1 MLLVF
6 TCTMMIHGDLGPDKF
21 EKVLRCWEYTSPSDQ
36 NMRTINNQTEVAD
49 QRWQVTHRT

>member
-1 MLLVF
+1 MVFVF

-21 EKVLRCWEYTSPSDQ
+21 KSASLLVYVLQ
-36 NMRTINNQTEVAD
+36 IRTINNQTEVVD

>member
-1 MLLVF
+1 MVLVF

-21 EKVLRCWEYTSPSDQ
+21 EKVLRFRNIQ
-36 NMRTINNQTEVAD
+36 VLQIRTINNQTEVAD